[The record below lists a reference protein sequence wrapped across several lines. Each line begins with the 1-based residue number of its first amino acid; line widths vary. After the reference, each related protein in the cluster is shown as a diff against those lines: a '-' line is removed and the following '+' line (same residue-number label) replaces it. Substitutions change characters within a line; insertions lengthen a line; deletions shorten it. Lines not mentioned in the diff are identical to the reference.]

1 MMAFVAPA
9 IPVVFAQATS
19 SPVQE
24 DSDPDGRSLK
34 RELDAIQDEVRAKE
48 RQVQAL
54 DEVVDQYRKKVQQQ
68 ASTAKTLKDQLAL
81 LDARMEE
88 VRASQARSKAEGER
102 LATEIHLLESQI
114 EQATNTLTVR
124 RALLETVLARLAS
137 RDRSSPL
144 VSALSRRSLSAFVS
158 EREEWRS
165 LQRELGRLT
174 QEVRETRTQL
184 EGRYAAEQEAKRKQ
198 EEEAIRLEGLAHQL
212 EEDQEAK
219 ANLIAETQNREEEY
233 RRLMANI
240 AAQQQAEATALDTLR
255 SRLQDTLDRSD
266 EVLARGDILLSW
278 PVPTRRGISAYFH
291 DTSYPFRT
299 LFEHTGVDVPVPVG
313 TPVRSAAGGYVA
325 WNRRGKQYGNYVMV
339 IHPSGIAT
347 VYAHLS
353 AFGAKPDTYVE
364 RGEIIGYSGG
374 KAGDPGAGLSTGPH
388 LHFEVRQ
395 DGIPVNPMLFLPE
408 L

>member
-1 MMAFVAPA
+1 MAFVAPA

-24 DSDPDGRSLK
+24 DRDPDGQSLK
-34 RELDAIQDEVRAKE
+34 DELDAIQNEVRSKE

-88 VRASQARSKAEGER
+88 VKASQARTKAEGER
-102 LATEIHLLESQI
+102 LAAEIDLLQQQI
-114 EQATNTLTVR
+114 EQATHTLTVR
-124 RALLETVLARLAS
+124 RALLEGVLVQLAS

-144 VSALSRRSLSAFVS
+144 IAALSRRSLSAFVS

-174 QEVRETRTQL
+174 QEVRETRAQL
-184 EGRYAAEQEAKRKQ
+184 EERHAAEQEAKRKQ
-198 EEEAIRLEGLAHQL
+198 EKEAIRLEGLAHQL

-240 AAQQQAEATALDTLR
+240 AAQQQAEASALDALR
-255 SRLQDTLDRSD
+255 TRLQNTLDRSD

-313 TPVRSAAGGYVA
+313 TPVRAAAGGYVA